1 MKGDI
6 DSPYQCRFLNA
17 ETRESVLDDI
27 KKQLHD
33 ERRKMFVK
41 QQDLQRRKNELVTLV
56 RTKYPDSKEYSEK
69 ADGSAIFS
77 SVPIPG
83 SSGAEVEKAEENE
96 KELPDEKPD
105 DRLQT
110 SRNDGETRDS
120 GDEAYD
126 PENATFSGGYADCY
140 DGDSDFSGGGHLHQ
154 DLADLDIDNDFE
166 GDTTDDETDTDPE
179 EDHEPGL
186 LDDDEDY
193 DHQDF
198 GNLDGFTEEDMN
210 YDKHDEY
217 ETGLYAWDRI

>member
-33 ERRKMFVK
+33 ERKKMFVK
-41 QQDLQRRKNELVTLV
+41 QQDLQRRKNELITLV

-96 KELPDEKPD
+96 KVRELKMTEIGPADEPDGWVLVESFDKISLDPHKDYLQELPDEKPD
-105 DRLQT
+105 DRVQT

-120 GDEAYD
+120 GDEGKK
-126 PENATFSGGYADCY
+126 TFD
-140 DGDSDFSGGGHLHQ
+140 
-154 DLADLDIDNDFE
+154 
-166 GDTTDDETDTDPE
+166 
-179 EDHEPGL
+179 
-186 LDDDEDY
+186 
-193 DHQDF
+193 
-198 GNLDGFTEEDMN
+198 
-210 YDKHDEY
+210 
-217 ETGLYAWDRI
+217 